1 MLAFRRRFRSPSCC
15 LAALML
21 CATAYAQQPTYP
33 ARPVRLIVPFA
44 PGGGTDIVARIVA
57 QKAGELL
64 RQSVVVDNRSG
75 AGGLIGTE
83 IAVRAL
89 PDGYTLGIVTAS
101 LPISAAASRVPFDPV
116 RDLTLISMIGETGY
130 LITMHPA
137 LPVRTTK
144 ELIAYAKANPGK
156 VTYGSSGTGGTAHLS
171 GELFDLLAGTRTV
184 HVPYKSSGPALT
196 DLLAGQI
203 SMIYGSLPVVVPHMS
218 SGRLRVVSITTSKR
232 SRALP
237 AVPTI
242 AESGVPGYDALT
254 WYGLMGPRGLQKD
267 AASRW
272 QTIIRESM
280 QSRELKERFD
290 ADGLDYPEL
299 GPEYFGTVLKRDIA
313 KWTKVVQAANIKLA
327 Q

>member
-1 MLAFRRRFRSPSCC
+1 MLKHLFGSLCC
-15 LAALML
+15 VALAALSTV
-21 CATAYAQQPTYP
+21 AVAQPQTPYP

-64 RQSVVVDNRSG
+64 RQSVVVDNRGG

-83 IAVRAL
+83 LAVRAA
-89 PDGYTLGIVTAS
+89 PDGYTFGVVTAS
-101 LPISAAASRVPFDPV
+101 LPISASVARLAFDPIN
-116 RDLTLISMIGETGY
+116 DLTLISMIGETGY
-130 LITMHPA
+130 LITVHPTM
-137 LPVRTTK
+137 PVKTTK

-171 GELFDLLAGTRTV
+171 GELFDLLAGTKTL

-196 DLLAGQI
+196 DLIAGQI
-203 SMIYGSLPVVVPHMS
+203 QMIYGSLPVVMPHMS
-218 SGRLRVVSITTSKR
+218 SGRLRVVSITTAKR

-237 AVPTI
+237 NVPTV

-254 WYGLMGPRGLQKD
+254 WYGVMGPKGLPKPIVT
-267 AASRW
+267 RW
-272 QTIIRESM
+272 QTIMSDAM

-290 ADGLDYPEL
+290 LDGLDYPKL
-299 GPEYFGTVLKRDIA
+299 GPDYFGKVLRRDID
-313 KWTKVVQAANIKLA
+313 KWSKVVKAANIKLS